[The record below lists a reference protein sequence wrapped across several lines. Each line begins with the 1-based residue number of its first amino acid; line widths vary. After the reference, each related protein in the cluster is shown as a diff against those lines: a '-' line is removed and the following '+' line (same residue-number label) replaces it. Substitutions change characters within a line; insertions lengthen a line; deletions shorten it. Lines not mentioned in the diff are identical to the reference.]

1 MGSRVYENVP
11 KKMRSQLWLS
21 LLDQQ
26 QATARSASSADILD
40 DAYSL
45 LCEDGYYSS
54 LVSGFTSGSVETGPD
69 HFVED
74 VGAVI
79 GRDISRTFPTH
90 SLFQTSA
97 GRAKLQRVLHAYAIH
112 DPGVGYCQGMAFV
125 AGILLMNLE
134 EEHRAFAA
142 LVMLMQAAGLRLLYL
157 PGMVALQLR
166 LRQLQELLRRRQPGL
181 CGHLETHDVSPVIYA
196 SSWFLSLFAAE
207 FPYSFTARILDVML
221 AERSCAV
228 CLRVALGLL
237 DACENALLELHD
249 FEALV
254 MYLKL
259 EPKTWPHD
267 RLREV
272 LTLAIGMEGIND
284 DTLAL
289 LEADIAAADAVA
301 DEEGTTTPT
310 AEAASYPDAAD
321 ADGAAAAGVVGV
333 PGALAALIGGPSPHA
348 SPPHPSGSPADGT
361 LTPRRGGGDAA
372 HGGGV
377 LSPRLA
383 AGPSHHLRTN
393 SRAMLEMLMDMDLGV
408 RVTITSTSSPG
419 GGSKR
424 LSDSGQAAAD
434 DSGAGAADASMD
446 DWVTVAPPMSGG
458 TLGVLASGGTLP
470 PLQTKSSDGP
480 NARPSLRMLSKLQQ
494 RPAEAGTE
502 DLISLSPRRENSAG
516 GEH

>member
-1 MGSRVYENVP
+1 VYENVP

-26 QATARSASSADILD
+26 QATARSASSPDVLAD

-54 LVSGFTSGSVETGPD
+54 LVAGFTSGSVETGPD

-90 SLFQTSA
+90 PLFQTSA

-272 LTLAIGMEGIND
+272 LTLAIAMEGITD
-284 DTLAL
+284 DALAV

-310 AEAASYPDAAD
+310 AEAAPYTDAAD
-321 ADGAAAAGVVGV
+321 ADGAGAA
-333 PGALAALIGGPSPHA
+333 GALAALTGGQSPHA
-348 SPPHPSGSPADGT
+348 SPPPPQSSPGDGT
-361 LTPRRGGGDAA
+361 VTPRRGGGDVA
-372 HGGGV
+372 HGAGV
-377 LSPRLA
+377 ISPRIA
-383 AGPSHHLRTN
+383 AGPAHHLRNN
-393 SRAMLEMLMDMDLGV
+393 SRAMLEMLMDMDLGA
-408 RVTITSTSSPG
+408 RVTITSSPG
-419 GGSKR
+419 SR
-424 LSDSGQAAAD
+424 RVSDQDVPAAD
-434 DSGAGAADASMD
+434 DSTTGAADSTLD

-470 PLQTKSSDGP
+470 ALQAKQTDGP
-480 NARPSLRMLSKLQQ
+480 NARPSLRMLSKPQQ
-494 RPAEAGTE
+494 RPTDGDTE
-502 DLISLSPRRENSAG
+502 DLISLS
-516 GEH
+516 

>member
-11 KKMRSQLWLS
+11 KKMRTQLWLS

-26 QATARSASSADILD
+26 QATARSASSADVLD

-45 LCEDGYYSS
+45 LCDDGYYSS
-54 LVSGFTSGSVETGPD
+54 LVSGFTSTSAETVD

-90 SLFQTSA
+90 SLFQTSG
-97 GRAKLQRVLHAYAIH
+97 GRAKLQRVLHAYALH

-181 CGHLETHDVSPVIYA
+181 CSHLEAHDVSPVIYA

-207 FPYSFTARILDVML
+207 FPYSFTSRILDVML

-237 DACENALLELHD
+237 DASENALLELHD

-259 EPKTWPHD
+259 EPKTWPAD

-272 LTLAIGMEGIND
+272 LTLAIAMEGITD
-284 DTLAL
+284 DTLAV
-289 LEADIAAADAVA
+289 LEEDIAREDAAA

-310 AEAASYPDAAD
+310 ELVVAPFTDAAD
-321 ADGAAAAGVVGV
+321 GVAAAVVGGS
-333 PGALAALIGGPSPHA
+333 PGGLATQPGLPPLHT
-348 SPPHPSGSPADGT
+348 SPPPPSGSPGDGT
-361 LTPRRGGGDAA
+361 VTPRRGAGGD
-372 HGGGV
+372 GGAGV
-377 LSPRLA
+377 ISPRLLA
-383 AGPSHHLRTN
+383 AGQSHHLRTN
-393 SRAMLEMLMDMDLGV
+393 SRAMLELLMDMDLGV
-408 RVTITSTSSPG
+408 RVAVTSTSSPG
-419 GGSKR
+419 GGTR
-424 LSDSGQAAAD
+424 PASDGSQEAPTATDG
-434 DSGAGAADASMD
+434 SLD

-458 TLGVLASGGTLP
+458 TLGVLAAGGTLP
-470 PLQTKSSDGP
+470 ALQTKRDDGP
-480 NARPSLRMLSKLQQ
+480 NARPSLRMLSKPQPRLSD
-494 RPAEAGTE
+494 ADTE
-502 DLISLSPRRENSAG
+502 DLISLSPRRENSATG
-516 GEH
+516 DQ